1 MYIYYRVRCC
11 GQGYRYLFLFKYY
24 IYLPP
29 SQVTAPLFL
38 EVIFMIM
45 ENCVCIS
52 KEFLKTA
59 SQILTKE
66 EIAALIKILNVVAE
80 HGPEENIILSYFKE
94 EKVR

>member
-1 MYIYYRVRCC
+1 
-11 GQGYRYLFLFKYY
+11 
-24 IYLPP
+24 
-29 SQVTAPLFL
+29 
-38 EVIFMIM
+38 MIM